1 MSIAVR
7 RSVSGMSCAAV
18 IALLVSCAGPGAYV
32 WYNELSPSQA
42 QPGEYLVDTGDLVDV
57 RVLAHEEM
65 TVLKQKVRADG
76 RISVPIVGDV
86 EARGKRPSAL
96 RAEIE
101 ARLKDYFV
109 SPSVMVSVEEATKT
123 ITCLGEVGK
132 PGAYPLEPNTGLA
145 RGLALAGGLTDFASR
160 DRIFVI
166 RLKPTP
172 MRIRFTYAWIL
183 RNQDLAAAF
192 PLRPGD
198 LIVVE

>member
-1 MSIAVR
+1 MSIAAR
-7 RSVSGMSCAAV
+7 RSVSATLC
-18 IALLVSCAGPGAYV
+18 ILLMRVSTGCAGPGEYV
-32 WYNELSPSQA
+32 WYNELPPSQA
-42 QPGEYLVDTGDLVDV
+42 QPGEYLIDTGDLLDV
-57 RVLAHEEM
+57 RVLAHEDM

-76 RISVPIVGDV
+76 RISIPIVGDV
-86 EARGKRPSAL
+86 EARGKRPGAL

-109 SPSVMVSVEEATKT
+109 SPSVTISVEEAPKT

-132 PGAYPLEPNTGLA
+132 PGAYPLEPGAGLA
-145 RGLALAGGLTDFASR
+145 RALALAGGLTDFASR

-166 RLKPTP
+166 RQKPMPT
-172 MRIRFTYAWIL
+172 RIRFTYAWVL
-183 RNQDLAAAF
+183 RDEGRAAAF